1 MSLVPID
8 WMPECQMTYVTVHWT
23 AGGYNVTETDLEHYH
38 IIVDGDGKLHRG
50 QFPISANVSTS
61 DADGYA
67 AHTSQFNT
75 KNIGISAA
83 CMANAVESP
92 FDPGAY
98 PLRRG
103 QWLILAQ
110 VAAELAKRYSIEVL
124 PTRIMQHGE
133 VQMNM
138 GIPQSGKWDIC
149 KLPWFPEATFDQVTD
164 AFRGHVNRYLANG
177 GETL

>member
-1 MSLVPID
+1 MAIVPAD
-8 WMPECQMTYVTVHWT
+8 WMPECTMTYVTVHWT
-23 AGGYNVTETDLEHYH
+23 AGGYVVSETDLEHYH

-50 QFPISANVSTS
+50 NNSIIANVSTS

-83 CMANAVESP
+83 CMAGAIESP
-92 FDPGAY
+92 FDAGAY

-110 VAAELAKRYSIEVL
+110 ARRALQEI
-124 PTRIMQHGE
+124 QHGCAT
-133 VQMNM
+133 VSCSRRGQMNM
-138 GIPQSGKWDIC
+138 GVPQSGKWDITR
-149 KLPWFPEATFDQVTD
+149 LPWQTRLTDGPSVTS
-164 AFRGHVNRYLANG
+164 RYGGLA
-177 GETL
+177 